1 MIHVFTSAAVNYID
15 KVRMLSRSLKK
26 HHPEIAF
33 HLALADEWPDWLFP
47 EKEGLASIVAA
58 SDLGIPPIRG
68 WIFKHNLIELSTA
81 IKPFIMMRL
90 LALADCEAVVYFDPD
105 IVIFSRLDD
114 LFSELEESSILLTPH
129 QTQPETELEAVVDN
143 EIGSLRHGIYN
154 LGFIAVKADRVG
166 RGFASWWAERL
177 RHFCLAAYEK
187 GLWVDQRW
195 IDHVPVF
202 FPKVGIITC
211 PRFNVAA
218 WNITTRQLAGARKT
232 GFTVDDLPLGFYHFS
247 GFDSGAHKVMA
258 SKYGWKNR
266 SVSELIEWYE
276 AELTKSR
283 DDRSVSTP
291 WAFGSYT
298 DGTPI
303 LDVHRFI
310 YRFRRDLQREYPDP
324 FEAVTE
330 GKCYLNWF
338 NWRAEVEHPE
348 LIGEGGGVKWEA
360 VPNFQLLVPSGAR
373 PVPPLD
379 IPRMVKGLPE
389 HARKAIAIAR
399 SDGAGEL
406 VIRIVRRAKAMF
418 S

>member
-1 MIHVFTSAAVNYID
+1 MIHAFTSAAVNYID
-15 KVRMLSRSLKK
+15 KVRTLSNSLKL

-33 HLALADEWPDWLFP
+33 HLALADERPNWLAP
-47 EKEGLASIVAA
+47 EQEGFASVVTA
-58 SDLGIPPIRG
+58 SELGIRHARG

-81 IKPFIMMRL
+81 IKPFVMMRL

-105 IVIFSRLDD
+105 IVVFSRLDD
-114 LFSELEESSILLTPH
+114 LFSRLEGSSILLTPH

-154 LGFIAVKADRVG
+154 LGFIAVKADPVG

-202 FPKVGIITC
+202 FPKVGVITDS
-211 PRFNVAA
+211 RFNVAA
-218 WNITTRQLAGARKT
+218 WNITTRELAGGRDS
-232 GFTVDDLPLGFYHFS
+232 GFTVGDLPLGFYHFS

-258 SKYGWKNR
+258 YKYGWKNR

-276 AELTKSR
+276 SELTKSR
-283 DDRSVSTP
+283 DDRSASTP
-291 WAFGSYT
+291 WAYGSYT

-303 LDVHRFI
+303 LDIHRFI

-324 FEAVTE
+324 FLAVTE
-330 GKCYLNWF
+330 SKCYLNWF
-338 NWRAEVEHPE
+338 NWRAEIEHPE
-348 LIGEGGGVKWEA
+348 LMGEEGRVKWEA
-360 VPNFQLLVPSGAR
+360 IPNFQMLLPSRAR
-373 PVPPLD
+373 PTPPLD
-379 IPRMVKGLPE
+379 IPRVAKEFPE
-389 HARKAIAIAR
+389 HARKAVAIAR
-399 SDGAGEL
+399 SDGVREL
-406 VIRIVRRAKAMF
+406 LVRIVRRTKRLLG
-418 S
+418 